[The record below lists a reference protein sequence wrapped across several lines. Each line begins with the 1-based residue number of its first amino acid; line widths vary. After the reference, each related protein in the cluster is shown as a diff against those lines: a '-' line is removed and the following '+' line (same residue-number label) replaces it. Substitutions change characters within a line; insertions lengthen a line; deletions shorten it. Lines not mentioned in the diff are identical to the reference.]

1 MMRSLIVVDPNY
13 QNGFSG
19 FLKSAIKNG
28 DIVVVSGKKLDGAV
42 YARNFSNAFR
52 RIFGRSALWIP
63 NIFVIYRLIKKYKI
77 AHVHVIG
84 EPTYFSVGFVCLL
97 KIFKFRDMLVTC
109 RTAQNCEF
117 SIPFPFK
124 VNLWLAR
131 KAKVVSFPVSSIST
145 SFCKLHYKISTAPI
159 LPNGV
164 PLEFFEIPQRNRDK
178 TPFILFAGHF
188 IERKGFFDFIEVAR
202 KMPNVSFVAVGSL
215 PSGAKVEGLDLP
227 KNVCTYN
234 WVSREDLMSIID
246 RSAMVLVP
254 SRKSDGRDVPFIMRL
269 VSVPWMEQFGRIIIE
284 SYARGRRVIAYD
296 SGAIS
301 DLIRE
306 SADLIP
312 EGNIQLL
319 TERVQ
324 EIITHRNHNY
334 PEGAEFAREY
344 TWEKVYR
351 EFKSGVNLSIK

>member
-1 MMRSLIVVDPNY
+1 MTRSLIVVDPNY

-52 RIFGRSALWIP
+52 RIFGRSALWTP

-97 KIFKFRDMLVTC
+97 KIFKFRDMLITC

-117 SIPFPFK
+117 SIPFPFNL
-124 VNLWLAR
+124 NLWLGR
-131 KAKVVSFPVSSIST
+131 KAKVVSFPVSSISANY
-145 SFCKLHYKISTAPI
+145 CKSHYRIPIAPI

-164 PLEFFEIPQRNRDK
+164 PSEFYETPRNDNDDNSYV
-178 TPFILFAGHF
+178 LFVGHF
-188 IERKGFFDFIEVAR
+188 IERKGFFDFLEVA
-202 KMPNVSFVAVGSL
+202 KKNPSVSFVAIGAL
-215 PSGAKVEGLDLP
+215 PTGTELEASKMPSNLT
-227 KNVCTYN
+227 TYA
-234 WVSREDLMSIID
+234 WMARERLVSMID
-246 RSAMVLVP
+246 RSDVVLVP
-254 SRKSDGRDVPFIMRL
+254 SKISDGRDVPLIKRL
-269 VSVPWMEQFGRIIIE
+269 VSIPWMEQFGRIIVE

-301 DLIRE
+301 DLIIDA
-306 SADLIP
+306 SDLIP
-312 EGNIQLL
+312 EGDTCKMSDRLL
-319 TERVQ
+319 EVLS
-324 EIITHRNHNY
+324 INSPY
-334 PEGAEFAREY
+334 YLDGVDFSKKFK
-344 TWEKVYR
+344 WEHVYS
-351 EFKSGVNLSIK
+351 EFKDGVNLLNK